1 MKVNA
6 QELWGQVFGVK
17 DPDSVLNS
25 IDGMIE
31 SEDYVSRVEGFMDA
45 VEDVLG
51 NRLKGKEI
59 SDMAKA
65 LLAYAES
72 LE

>member
-1 MKVNA
+1 M
-6 QELWGQVFGVK
+6 
-17 DPDSVLNS
+17 LNS
-25 IDGMIE
+25 IDSMIE